1 MSYAW
6 DEMTDKEHAA
16 ALELMGGKRNAN
28 AVQAVIQQF
37 QIAEESLATAQNS
50 AGSAMK
56 ENEKYMNSIQGKLTK
71 FQATFEVLSNDLLNS
86 ELVKG
91 VVDLGT
97 GALDAVDGFIKLAG
111 AIPAVTTALTAL
123 VSMSNIDTSGSVLN
137 LLNIFGTTKQNGQ
150 VKFSILGKEADQLK
164 ADIQEIMNVM
174 ESASKYFGESSS
186 NLKLGAFGSIL
197 LGNGKKDYDI
207 AGNLKTDVDALTS
220 LFDRIS
226 NKTEDFE
233 KAMESVKQSFAVSK
247 EFDEFTKNI
256 SLTGK
261 SFDQLSGEYIPKY
274 ITNVTGATAAT
285 TIFSGAI
292 ETLKAVGGTLL
303 ASFAIGIAVSAVTK
317 AIGAISSAIDE
328 AVVTIEEAKDKS
340 KEMGNSLNEE
350 VSSLDSYI
358 TKISELKTSLDE
370 GNLSY
375 SEAYDA
381 RKELLG
387 IQNELYEKYGEE
399 VSGLNLV
406 NGTLEDQIELLDQV
420 IEAKYRLY
428 LNDPDNKRAIN
439 NAQEQLITKYPY
451 STVGSLDNGTKEEA
465 QRLQEIA
472 SNNGL
477 SLTGFSGDYT
487 GTETFT
493 ISIEADAGNAE
504 KAYSDFL
511 ADIENDNTLSEDSK
525 NKVNDIVSN
534 VVEGA
539 TTIINENSEIA
550 ETAAKAQ
557 IALNDTWSTLYGD
570 LETANEKYVDAV
582 SSGNE
587 EAINDALKS
596 YNAAKEAVKNT
607 PFDEDTTSQYIKNY
621 MQSYIDQLDA
631 VTKEQSARSSLKDM
645 LDTYPEAYEE
655 CQKALDNLTDS
666 EKKYGNV
673 SNTNRDIIHWS
684 KEEMEKYKEAIDSW
698 GWNKNGDLEGTY
710 STAQGSR
717 LSTSDFGTSND
728 LTVAFTPL
736 LQTDSGLVPLTTE
749 EFDNYMSSIINN
761 AKDSSTGEID
771 AEKLLALDSAG
782 IEQEVNG
789 QIMKVSGL
797 IAGVEG
803 QIVDGV
809 KLTAADIAAIA
820 GETTGEIKGQA
831 IESSN
836 YVGRSMHDIQS
847 MILGYK
853 DVEIDPLIHADFDAL
868 LDYYD
873 VSEQKAEEITQKM
886 VDGLKGLDGLDDVD
900 ILNIGSLEKAG
911 NAATSYTQKQIDA
924 YNNLVDV
931 SDFYGISVEDLIGIL
946 TDLKFVYS
954 ETSNTIDDFTD
965 SSITSA
971 SNVSKTIGLVTEA
984 LNSQSTSAGVSKE
997 AYDAL
1002 IEADGDYAAAL
1013 EFSNGYMKIN
1023 REMAEK
1029 ITDAKT
1035 QEAKANIELA
1045 YSQNQMKYSKIKA
1058 DMATL
1063 DKELQTN
1070 TDLTEEQKNK
1080 IEEAKNALE
1089 EQSAAIRE
1097 NCNSLKLQY
1106 SSLVQAS
1113 SAYQDWLNAQNASEA
1128 GDMYN
1133 GTFDAKDA
1141 ITEGLTTG
1149 KIGTVKYKAAIDL
1162 LVPEDAQDDVAE
1174 YMKTINRY
1182 MQEDSDG
1189 NVLADGLNNFIK
1201 DSITAGLMSANDD
1214 GSITMAAEKTIQDYA
1229 DAMHLTPDMVQ
1240 AIFGALQDY
1249 GWEINWEDQLGNEI
1263 DNLRMKIDDIHD
1275 KMEDLGPGAEGTD
1288 QWNALNEEA
1297 QKYQEQLDKIYSEQ
1311 GSQDPV
1317 QVAID
1322 LSNAQASLEEL
1333 TTELSGKSELS
1344 VVDIQN
1350 LTEAQERV
1358 EVLQQQKEK
1367 LGDPT
1372 AVQIEAY
1379 IDSDSEAETQKKIQ
1393 ELVDAGV
1400 VKLDTTN
1407 AKSGIDS
1414 VLNTVDTIVDTA
1426 SNVTLVVNTSQ
1437 AQSNVNKVSE
1447 ALNSLPTKKDFV
1459 LNVSVNTTNIPQR
1472 STLFGGAK
1480 TVTKNIFDSMPSIRK
1495 ASAYGGKS
1503 SGGKTLVGEL
1513 GNEIVVNPRTGKW
1526 YTVGDHGAEFVN
1538 LPKDAIV
1545 FDHEKTQKL
1554 LGQGFVGARGDAYA
1568 GGTAMASGLPNYAVS
1583 GGGGYIIGQNPATA
1597 KTYNKNT
1604 KAVNDN
1610 TKALNDNKDAIE
1622 EQKKALESQKE
1633 ALEKQKE
1640 AYEKESN
1647 ALKIYGQA
1655 AINEIDK
1662 RIDAINE
1669 EKEAQ
1674 QKSFQNQIEQLQKY
1688 QEEQNKVYE
1697 NQIKDLEEKKKALQK
1712 TNDEEDR
1719 ALKLAEL
1726 QDELARAQSQRTVR
1740 IYDRDEGFVW
1750 RVDQESVDEAQD
1762 NIDDQQREWKN
1773 EDALDAIDEEIDKI
1787 NELQETL
1794 DESIESQIEDIEER
1808 QEAMEESFDAEIERL
1823 EEVKEQWSDAL
1834 NLIGMSW
1841 EDYQTQLSAAAEFNG
1856 MSLESMAEGVGA
1868 YKDDVIANMQAIGQT
1883 SAEIDKVTNAIT
1895 ALENVAS
1902 GGSGEEG
1909 SSGGGGGGGSVGGI
1923 GGVEGELGEVSG
1935 GISGLGSLSAQL
1947 QEAGGV
1953 SAETA
1958 EKLEELRNKII
1969 ETGEAN
1975 VALGES
1981 EAVLTEM
1988 QNNTSLSLS
1997 ERTEASR
2004 QLGQVQT
2011 QIAENQGI
2019 LTDLS
2024 AQYVET
2030 LGNETTAT
2038 DEARQIATDSLAEL
2052 TEKYG
2057 VSYEEIFA
2065 QLDEYVTKLAETGTG
2080 TTEQFTSMQTTIQTF
2095 STSITGSLTAA
2106 GAQFSAL
2113 SAQAQA
2119 MASSVKASC
2128 ESAINSIN
2136 ALKSAQSSAA
2146 SGGSNPVK
2154 AYASGI
2160 LNSPTTHVALTDEAG
2175 PEIKIRPMRGQY
2187 SLIEKGTSVI
2197 PADPSEN
2204 LWKFGLNP
2212 DSFIEQHIRRRS
2224 MPVMNIE
2231 QRPETISIGDVSIE
2245 MHEVNDVE
2253 SFGQVLAQKAPSII
2267 AQTFSRRK

>member
-97 GALDAVDGFIKLAG
+97 GALNAVDGFIKLAG

-186 NLKLGAFGSIL
+186 NLKIGAFGSIL

-220 LFDRIS
+220 LFDRTS
-226 NKTEDFE
+226 NKAEDFE
-233 KAMESVKQSFAVSK
+233 KAMESVRQSFAVSD

-375 SEAYDA
+375 SEAYEA

-504 KAYSDFL
+504 KAYNDFL

-645 LDTYPEAYEE
+645 LGINPE
-655 CQKALDNLTDS
+655 K
-666 EKKYGNV
+666 
-673 SNTNRDIIHWS
+673 
-684 KEEMEKYKEAIDSW
+684 
-698 GWNKNGDLEGTY
+698 
-710 STAQGSR
+710 
-717 LSTSDFGTSND
+717 
-728 LTVAFTPL
+728 
-736 LQTDSGLVPLTTE
+736 
-749 EFDNYMSSIINN
+749 
-761 AKDSSTGEID
+761 
-771 AEKLLALDSAG
+771 
-782 IEQEVNG
+782 
-789 QIMKVSGL
+789 
-797 IAGVEG
+797 
-803 QIVDGV
+803 
-809 KLTAADIAAIA
+809 
-820 GETTGEIKGQA
+820 
-831 IESSN
+831 
-836 YVGRSMHDIQS
+836 
-847 MILGYK
+847 
-853 DVEIDPLIHADFDAL
+853 ADFDAL

-971 SNVSKTIGLVTEA
+971 SNVNKTIGLVTEA

-1149 KIGTVKYKAAIDL
+1149 KIGTVKYKAAVDL

-1201 DSITAGLMSANDD
+1201 DSITAGLMSVNDD

-1426 SNVTLVVNTSQ
+1426 SNVTLVVNTAK
-1437 AQSNVNKVSE
+1437 AQSNVKQVSD

-1472 STLFGGAK
+1472 STLLGGAK

-1750 RVDQESVDEAQD
+1750 RADQESVDEAQD

-1841 EDYQTQLSAAAEFNG
+1841 EDYQTQLAAAAEFNG

-1895 ALENVAS
+1895 ALENAAS

-1935 GISGLGSLSAQL
+1935 GLSGLGSLSAQL

-2113 SAQAQA
+2113 SSQAQA

-2146 SGGSNPVK
+2146 SGGSNSVK